1 MMTYNWSITTLQE
14 RLMVDV
20 HDCWQQV
27 LRNKKKIYIDYFS
40 YICQSDLI
48 YQCAILLMWHHF
60 SEIRIFNLRRA
71 FCQTQSGQCRPYP
84 GH

>member
-1 MMTYNWSITTLQE
+1 MMTYNWSIATLQE

-27 LRNKKKIYIDYFS
+27 LRNKKNKYIDYFS

-48 YQCAILLMWHHF
+48 YQCAIL
-60 SEIRIFNLRRA
+60 
-71 FCQTQSGQCRPYP
+71 
-84 GH
+84 